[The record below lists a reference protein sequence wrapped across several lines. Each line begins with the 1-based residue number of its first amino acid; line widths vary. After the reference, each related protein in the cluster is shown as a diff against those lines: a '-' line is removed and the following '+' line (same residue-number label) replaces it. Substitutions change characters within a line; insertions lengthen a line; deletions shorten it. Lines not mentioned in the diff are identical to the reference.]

1 MTRTIKIKKVHGKYY
16 QPFKHSYMR
25 VVKASHVFKALNSIV
40 REFLLTGDTPK
51 VTPYEF
57 ELIMQD
63 IVKCWCKFNAYGQMY
78 KAEYE
83 RSMVSIMSF
92 EMMHKLYFRYGFSVD
107 KHNNRYRYDDQLRSI
122 VESFFNDNKDYFI
135 DMKETYDFTQGLTN
149 E

>member
-1 MTRTIKIKKVHGKYY
+1 MTKTIKIKKVHGKHY

-63 IVKCWCKFNAYGQMY
+63 IVKCWGKFEIYASVY
-78 KAEYE
+78 KSNIE
-83 RSMVSIMSF
+83 RHSISIISF
-92 EMMHKLYFRYGFSVD
+92 ENLWEIYFRYGFSITKYGGTYEV
-107 KHNNRYRYDDQLRSI
+107 NRQLQNI
-122 VESFFNDNKDYFI
+122 IESFFNDNKDYFI
-135 DMKETYDFTQGLTN
+135 DVEDTYNFIQELIKN
-149 E
+149 